1 MQTQISSISCS
12 AILNIEL
19 YTSRCFEEQDTSALQ
34 EVIRKLGDVDAR
46 YHMKRC
52 VDSGLWK
59 PAEDDPDT
67 NPEDGFR

>member
-1 MQTQISSISCS
+1 MEYQMKKIKL
-12 AILNIEL
+12 AILW
-19 YTSRCFEEQDTSALQ
+19 RCFEEQDTAMLQ
-34 EVIRKLGDVDAR
+34 EVIRKLGEKDAR

-59 PAEDDPDT
+59 PAQDDPET